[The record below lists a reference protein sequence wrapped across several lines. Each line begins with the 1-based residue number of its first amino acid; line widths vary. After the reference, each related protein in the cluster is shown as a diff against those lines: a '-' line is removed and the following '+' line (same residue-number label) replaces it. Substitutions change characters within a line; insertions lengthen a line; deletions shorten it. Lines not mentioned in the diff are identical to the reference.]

1 MAMTQQQQNHVAR
14 LMDAAARLIALKLE
28 IDILRAEWDQ
38 NGFYYDP
45 QNPADSAIGDADL
58 ATVAAYAHLSAT
70 ELGNAIGALTDVR
83 DHLGDYVDGRIT
95 ALVKLRG

>member
-14 LMDAAARLIALKLE
+14 LMEVAARLIALKLD

-45 QNPADSAIGDADL
+45 QNPADSAISTDDL
-58 ATVAAYAHLSAT
+58 ATVAAYAHLGAS
-70 ELGNAIGALTDVR
+70 ELGNAMGALTDVR
-83 DHLGDYVDGRIT
+83 DTLGDYVDGPIT
-95 ALVKLRG
+95 HLVKLRG